1 MKILVTGAAGFIGYS
16 LCLRLLEAGHT
27 VIGVDNLSNYY
38 AVALKRK
45 RLARLHVF
53 ERFTFHQLD
62 LSEPE
67 ALLDLPGREDI
78 ERVVHLAAQAGV
90 RYSMEN
96 PYPYVTSNVTG
107 HLSALEFC
115 RRQARPP
122 LLIYA
127 SSSSVYGRGAVSPFH
142 EQGTKGE
149 PVSLYAVT
157 KEADELMSKAYA
169 SLYGTRQIGV
179 RLFTVYGPWG
189 RPDMAYWLF
198 VKKVLQGAPIDVFN
212 HGQMRRDFTYID
224 DAVDGLM
231 RVTLGDPAWQ
241 DDGPPHR
248 LFNLGTGQAESLEK
262 LIEAVSNATGK
273 PARLN
278 YLPMQAGDVQNTCA
292 DINQIAQAYGY
303 KPKIALEEGIARFVE
318 WFMSDDDLM
327 TY

>member
-1 MKILVTGAAGFIGYS
+1 MKILVTGAAGFIGFS
-16 LCLRLLEAGHT
+16 LCLRLLENGHQ
-27 VIGVDNLSNYY
+27 VIGVDNLSSYY

-53 ERFTFHQLD
+53 EHFTFHQLD
-62 LSEPE
+62 LSQAE
-67 ALLDLPGREDI
+67 ALLDLPGGEDI
-78 ERVVHLAAQAGV
+78 ERIVHLAAQAGV

-115 RRQARPP
+115 RRHPRSP

-127 SSSSVYGRGAVSPFH
+127 SSSSVYGHGAVSPFQ
-142 EQGTKGE
+142 EDASKGE

-169 SLYGTRQIGV
+169 SLYGVEQIGV

-198 VKKVLQGAPIDVFN
+198 AKRILQGLPIEVFN
-212 HGQMRRDFTYID
+212 YGKMMRDFTYID

-231 RVTLGDPAWQ
+231 RVALGQAVWTK
-241 DDGPPHR
+241 GMPPHR
-248 LFNLGTGQAESLEK
+248 TFNLGTGRARSLQV
-262 LIEAVSNATGK
+262 LIEAISRATGQSTQIE
-273 PARLN
+273 

-292 DINQIAQAYGY
+292 DITQISNAYGY
-303 KPKIALEEGIARFVE
+303 KPKVDFEEGMARFVD
-318 WFMSDDDLM
+318 WFVSDPDLIA
-327 TY
+327 Y